1 MGAAAPCPGLK
12 KQRHLPCHNRFQ
24 SAKRQAAARKR
35 KRKGTV
41 DEAGEVEPVLV
52 GVVLADGLGGLEEVL
67 DLGHVQVR
75 VAVVDE
81 LVEQLD
87 AFPDAHLRPVQP
99 PVLGPH
105 PGHELVRLPDVV
117 HPVELL
123 HRLLPLRLRVVVPAG
138 SSNIGGSHQFVLL
151 FF

>member
-1 MGAAAPCPGLK
+1 
-12 KQRHLPCHNRFQ
+12 
-24 SAKRQAAARKR
+24 
-35 KRKGTV
+35 V
-41 DEAGEVEPVLV
+41 DESGEVEPVLV

-87 AFPDAHLRPVQP
+87 AVPDAHLRLVQP

-105 PGHELVRLPDVV
+105 PRHELVRLPRVV
-117 HPVELL
+117 HAVELL
-123 HRLLPLRLRVVVPAG
+123 HRLLPLRLRVVVPAAA
-138 SSNIGGSHQFVLL
+138 V
-151 FF
+151 FFF